1 MEKAEGET
9 HDFMNVDSFS
19 QLPFSRPSH
28 LKEPK
33 STGIR
38 LFGIEF
44 GKDSTTSVST
54 EADDD
59 NNRNNNKGG
68 GGGGGESGGNRRFEC
83 HYCCRNFPTSQAL
96 GGHQNAHKRERQH
109 AKRAHL
115 HSAIGTRFSDPHV
128 HYRLGSSSAV
138 APPPLPPM
146 SYHSLSTTS
155 TAAASPSFYGSYSS
169 NHHHTAINGSPT
181 GFWRIPAVQSSPAFS
196 SQRFSSHD
204 PMPLVGTGDWL
215 KKSTVI
221 GGSGT
226 QKSSVQDHVSLDL
239 HL

>member
-1 MEKAEGET
+1 MEKET

-19 QLPFSRPSH
+19 QLPFIRPTP

-33 STGIR
+33 STSIR

-44 GKDSTTSVST
+44 GNDSDSTTTTVSA
-54 EADDD
+54 EANDDSS
-59 NNRNNNKGG
+59 NNNGGG
-68 GGGGGESGGNRRFEC
+68 GGGGGESGEGSRRFEC

-115 HSAIGTRFSDPHV
+115 HSAIGSRFPDPHV
-128 HYRLGSSSAV
+128 YYRLAGGSAV
-138 APPPLPPM
+138 APPPPPM
-146 SYHSLSTTS
+146 SYHSWGPSI
-155 TAAASPSFYGSYSS
+155 AAASASPRFYGTYSS
-169 NHHHTAINGSPT
+169 NHHAPINGSPT
-181 GFWRIPAVQSSPAFS
+181 GFWRIPAVQSSAAFS
-196 SQRFSSHD
+196 RDHD
-204 PMPLVGTGDWL
+204 PLPLVRNGEWL

>member
-44 GKDSTTSVST
+44 GKDSTTSVSP

-59 NNRNNNKGG
+59 DNNNNSNNG

-96 GGHQNAHKRERQH
+96 GGHQNAHKRERQQ

-115 HSAIGTRFSDPHV
+115 HSAIGTRFSDPHMY
-128 HYRLGSSSAV
+128 YRLGSSSAV

-146 SYHSLSTTS
+146 SYHSWSTTS

-169 NHHHTAINGSPT
+169 NHHTPINGSPT

-196 SQRFSSHD
+196 SQRFSHHD